1 MTAPKNADDG
11 DNRSG
16 EEIHARALDNVVR
29 LDGGAVE
36 VQNSVKRIQVENPG
50 GNRIG
55 EFKCK
60 SREDHGQS
68 GAETELP
75 KNPKWAIDRL
85 PTDGRLTRE
94 QVEGHHE
101 NQTAGNLS
109 GLLVVIVTRVCRSLP
124 AARNGEGRRPRVDL
138 SDLPKQDSRI
148 FMKLDFSSRPSL
160 TLGLRT
166 RPAVDRIHVILRL
179 LTLLRLS
186 SFDSEVRAQA
196 CFQVG
201 EWPVKF
207 HCGDCGHQG
216 GVRVPRGQNP
226 VGLFSFQR
234 GFESGHHLVGLSALV
249 P

>member
-101 NQTAGNLS
+101 NQNHGQCQQKIREALEHHPQWPRDRWELIGFAGGNCHPRLQ
-109 GLLVVIVTRVCRSLP
+109 IP
-124 AARNGEGRRPRVDL
+124 AGRTKWGGEAA
-138 SDLPKQDSRI
+138 SR
-148 FMKLDFSSRPSL
+148 
-160 TLGLRT
+160 
-166 RPAVDRIHVILRL
+166 
-179 LTLLRLS
+179 
-186 SFDSEVRAQA
+186 
-196 CFQVG
+196 
-201 EWPVKF
+201 
-207 HCGDCGHQG
+207 
-216 GVRVPRGQNP
+216 
-226 VGLFSFQR
+226 
-234 GFESGHHLVGLSALV
+234 
-249 P
+249 